1 VLEDLGIPTVTVAST
16 AFAPLAQV
24 TATAAGQPALPI
36 VAVPHPVGDR
46 DAARVHGHGAAIA
59 AECARLLT
67 TSADQLA
74 VECLGRTF
82 PLPDA
87 VMPR

>member
-1 VLEDLGIPTVTVAST
+1 MTVVST

-24 TATAAGQPALPI
+24 TAEGIGHNALPF
-36 VAVPHPVGDR
+36 VTVPHPVGDR
-46 DAARVHGHGAAIA
+46 DTQLIEQRGADIA
-59 AECARLLT
+59 ALCVHALT
-67 TSADQLA
+67 TAAGTLA
-74 VECLGRTF
+74 QEVRENPF

>member
-1 VLEDLGIPTVTVAST
+1 VVST

-24 TATAAGQPALPI
+24 TAQGIGRDDLPL
-36 VAVPHPVGDR
+36 VVVPHPVGDR
-46 DAARVHGHGAAIA
+46 DLAAIEARGAAIA
-59 AECARLLT
+59 ALCVHALT
-67 TSADQLA
+67 TPAETLA
-74 VECLGRTF
+74 REVHEHPF

>member
-1 VLEDLGIPTVTVAST
+1 MVST

-24 TATAAGQPALPI
+24 TAEGIGHLTLPF
-36 VAVPHPVGDR
+36 VVVPHPVGDR
-46 DAARVHGHGAAIA
+46 DPALVERRGADITDACVHA
-59 AECARLLT
+59 LT
-67 TSADQLA
+67 TPAETLA
-74 VECLGRTF
+74 YEVSEHPF

>member
-1 VLEDLGIPTVTVAST
+1 MVST

-24 TATAAGQPALPI
+24 TAEGIGHPTLPF
-36 VAVPHPVGDR
+36 VVVPHPVGDR
-46 DAARVHGHGAAIA
+46 DVSLIEKRGADIA
-59 AECARLLT
+59 DQCAHALT
-67 TSADQLA
+67 TSAEVLA
-74 VECLGRTF
+74 HEVSEHPF

>member
-1 VLEDLGIPTVTVAST
+1 MPTITVVST

-24 TATAAGQPALPI
+24 TAEGIGHLTLPF
-36 VAVPHPVGDR
+36 VVVPHPVGDR
-46 DAARVHGHGAAIA
+46 DVALIEKRGAEIA
-59 AECARLLT
+59 ALCVYALT
-67 TSADQLA
+67 TSADTLA
-74 VECLGRTF
+74 REVRENPF

>member
-1 VLEDLGIPTVTVAST
+1 MVST

-24 TATAAGQPALPI
+24 TAEGIGYLSLPF
-36 VAVPHPVGDR
+36 VVVPHPVGDR
-46 DAARVHGHGAAIA
+46 DPALIEKRGADIA
-59 AECARLLT
+59 ALCVHALT
-67 TSADQLA
+67 TPAEVL
-74 VECLGRTF
+74 VREVREHPF

>member
-1 VLEDLGIPTVTVAST
+1 MVST

-24 TATAAGQPALPI
+24 TAEGIGHLTLPF

-46 DAARVHGHGAAIA
+46 DAALIEQRGADIA
-59 AECARLLT
+59 ALCVHALT
-67 TSADQLA
+67 TPAHVLA
-74 VECLGRTF
+74 REVREHPF

>member
-1 VLEDLGIPTVTVAST
+1 MVST

-24 TATAAGQPALPI
+24 TAEGIGHASLPF
-36 VAVPHPVGDR
+36 VVVPHPVGDR
-46 DAARVHGHGAAIA
+46 DVTLIEKRGADIA
-59 AECARLLT
+59 ELCAHALT
-67 TSADQLA
+67 TSAEVLA
-74 VECLGRTF
+74 HEVSEHPF

>member
-1 VLEDLGIPTVTVAST
+1 MVST

-24 TATAAGQPALPI
+24 TAEGIGHATLPF
-36 VAVPHPVGDR
+36 VVVPHPVGDR
-46 DAARVHGHGAAIA
+46 DTALIEQRGAAIA
-59 AECARLLT
+59 DQCAHALT
-67 TSADQLA
+67 TPAETLA
-74 VECLGRTF
+74 HEVSEHPF

>member
-1 VLEDLGIPTVTVAST
+1 VVST

-24 TATAAGQPALPI
+24 TAQGIGHDDLPF
-36 VAVPHPVGDR
+36 VVVPHPVGDR
-46 DAARVHGHGAAIA
+46 DVTLIEQRGADIA
-59 AECARLLT
+59 ALCVHALT
-67 TSADQLA
+67 TPAETLA
-74 VECLGRTF
+74 REVNEHPF

>member
-1 VLEDLGIPTVTVAST
+1 MVST

-24 TATAAGQPALPI
+24 TAEGIGHLTLPF
-36 VAVPHPVGDR
+36 VVVPHPVGDR
-46 DAARVHGHGAAIA
+46 DLALIEKRGADIAGACVHA
-59 AECARLLT
+59 LT
-67 TSADQLA
+67 TSADVLA
-74 VECLGRTF
+74 REVQENPF

>member
-1 VLEDLGIPTVTVAST
+1 VPTITVVST

-24 TATAAGQPALPI
+24 TAEGIGHLTLPF
-36 VAVPHPVGDR
+36 VVVPHPVGDR
-46 DAARVHGHGAAIA
+46 DVALIEQRGADVAAACVHA
-59 AECARLLT
+59 LT
-67 TSADQLA
+67 TSAEKLA
-74 VECLGRTF
+74 HEVSEHLF

>member
-1 VLEDLGIPTVTVAST
+1 VVST

-24 TATAAGQPALPI
+24 TAEGIGHPTLPF
-36 VAVPHPVGDR
+36 VVVPHPVGDR
-46 DAARVHGHGAAIA
+46 DVALIEQRGADIA
-59 AECARLLT
+59 ALCAHALT
-67 TSADQLA
+67 TSAEVLA
-74 VECLGRTF
+74 HEVSEHPF

>member
-1 VLEDLGIPTVTVAST
+1 VVST

-24 TATAAGQPALPI
+24 TGAGVGLAALPF
-36 VAVPHPVGDR
+36 VTVPHPVGDR
-46 DAARVHGHGAAIA
+46 DIAVIEQRGAAIA
-59 AECARLLT
+59 ARCVHLLT
-67 TSADQLA
+67 TATDVLA
-74 VECLGRTF
+74 REAREQPF

>member
-1 VLEDLGIPTVTVAST
+1 MGIPTATVVSS

-24 TATAAGQPALPI
+24 TAEGIGHVTLPF
-36 VAVPHPVGDR
+36 VVVPHPVGDR
-46 DAARVHGHGAAIA
+46 DEALITQRGADIAARCVHI
-59 AECARLLT
+59 LT
-67 TSADQLA
+67 TQAATLA
-74 VECLGRTF
+74 REVREHPF

>member
-1 VLEDLGIPTVTVAST
+1 VPTITVVST

-24 TATAAGQPALPI
+24 TAEGIGHLTLPF
-36 VAVPHPVGDR
+36 VVVPHPVGDR
-46 DAARVHGHGAAIA
+46 DAALIEQRGADIA
-59 AECARLLT
+59 ALCVHALT
-67 TSADQLA
+67 TPADTLA
-74 VECLGRTF
+74 REVQAHPF

>member
-1 VLEDLGIPTVTVAST
+1 MTVVST

-24 TATAAGQPALPI
+24 TAEGIGHLTLPF
-36 VAVPHPVGDR
+36 VVVPHPVGDR
-46 DAARVHGHGAAIA
+46 DSALIEQRGADIAQQCVHA
-59 AECARLLT
+59 LT
-67 TSADQLA
+67 TPAETLA
-74 VECLGRTF
+74 REVLEHPF

>member
-1 VLEDLGIPTVTVAST
+1 MLGIPTITVVST

-24 TATAAGQPALPI
+24 TAEGIGHMTLPF
-36 VAVPHPVGDR
+36 VVVPHPVGDR
-46 DAARVHGHGAAIA
+46 DVALIEKRGADIA
-59 AECARLLT
+59 AACVHALT
-67 TSADQLA
+67 TPAEVLA
-74 VECLGRTF
+74 REVRAHPF

>member
-1 VLEDLGIPTVTVAST
+1 MTVVST

-24 TATAAGQPALPI
+24 TAEGIGHLTLPF
-36 VAVPHPVGDR
+36 VVVPHPVGDR
-46 DAARVHGHGAAIA
+46 DTALIEKRGADIA
-59 AECARLLT
+59 AQCVHALT
-67 TSADQLA
+67 TPAEALA
-74 VECLGRTF
+74 REVELNPF

>member
-1 VLEDLGIPTVTVAST
+1 VVST

-24 TATAAGQPALPI
+24 TAEGAGHPALPF
-36 VAVPHPVGDR
+36 VVVPHPVGDR
-46 DAARVHGHGAAIA
+46 DPALIEKRGADIA
-59 AECARLLT
+59 ALCVHALT
-67 TSADQLA
+67 TPADVLTLEVQA
-74 VECLGRTF
+74 HPF

>member
-1 VLEDLGIPTVTVAST
+1 LGIPTVTVVST

-24 TATAAGQPALPI
+24 TAEGIGHLTLPF
-36 VAVPHPVGDR
+36 VMVPHPVGDR
-46 DAARVHGHGAAIA
+46 DVALIEKRGADIAVLCVHA
-59 AECARLLT
+59 LT
-67 TSADQLA
+67 TSPEVLA
-74 VECLGRTF
+74 REVREYPF

>member
-1 VLEDLGIPTVTVAST
+1 MVST

-24 TATAAGQPALPI
+24 SAEGIGHDTLPF
-36 VAVPHPVGDR
+36 VVVPHPVGDR
-46 DAARVHGHGAAIA
+46 DAALIEQRGADIA
-59 AECARLLT
+59 SACAHALT
-67 TSADQLA
+67 TPAETLA
-74 VECLGRTF
+74 REVEQHPF

>member
-1 VLEDLGIPTVTVAST
+1 VTVVST

-24 TATAAGQPALPI
+24 TAEGVGHATLPF
-36 VAVPHPVGDR
+36 VTVPHPVGDR
-46 DAARVHGHGAAIA
+46 DATLIERRGADVAAACVHA
-59 AECARLLT
+59 LT
-67 TSADQLA
+67 TPAETLA
-74 VECLGRTF
+74 REVELHPF

>member
-1 VLEDLGIPTVTVAST
+1 VVST

-24 TATAAGQPALPI
+24 TAQGIGHDDLPF
-36 VAVPHPVGDR
+36 VVVPHPVGDR
-46 DAARVHGHGAAIA
+46 DHALIEQRGAAIA
-59 AECARLLT
+59 AACAHALT
-67 TSADQLA
+67 TPAETLA
-74 VECLGRTF
+74 REVHAHPF